1 MGTGIKRVTHYN
13 HIHTNYASISGQNK
27 TSISSS
33 IIYFYTLQWTWW
45 VHRESRTH
53 SLVGPRQSDPSECIT
68 WKLIIHFMHWFCHP
82 IRCKKDTA
90 ATLFSNRHAIRHHHS
105 TEHHEHATPSSQNH
119 ARLLYFGYFWFLDF
133 FLGNRKSNLFVV
145 PLCFR
150 HLRHWR
156 GWSFDDLRLRPGFY
170 LHFRLQCYWK
180 TKQRGDGFSTRHTG
194 LVIKCIKSII

>member
-1 MGTGIKRVTHYN
+1 MMGPQRVKNQLLSWPPSIWSKWMYN
-13 HIHTNYASISGQNK
+13 VKAY
-27 TSISSS
+27 
-33 IIYFYTLQWTWW
+33 
-45 VHRESRTH
+45 H
-53 SLVGPRQSDPSECIT
+53 SLHALVLSSNQMQKRYSGHTFFQPSCNPASS
-68 WKLIIHFMHWFCHP
+68 F
-82 IRCKKDTA
+82 
-90 ATLFSNRHAIRHHHS
+90 NRTSWTRN
-105 TEHHEHATPSSQNH
+105 TNH

-180 TKQRGDGFSTRHTG
+180 TRQRGDGFSTRHTG
-194 LVIKCIKSII
+194 LVTKFIKSII